1 MDFNDLCSFYFNV
14 REQRCIEMSLEEFV
28 NYICNGRW
36 KSTVEMYHRLMAE
49 GDKSK
54 AKELKNKLP
63 GLVVAGYCE
72 GSHALKNRRTWSG
85 NAMFDVDHTQGRTLE
100 FLQKL
105 KAVPWVGA
113 GWRSVSYDGL
123 KVVVRIEA
131 VTAEEYVQAY
141 AVVAW
146 HIGRVIDFP
155 CDMSCK
161 NPTRPCYAS
170 YDEEAFC
177 KSCFE
182 LFPWREFLKEHPDKV
197 AQIMEELKVRP
208 VASEPATGI
217 APEPAPE
224 TATGTASETASQP
237 ASEPPSGILRTF
249 FNDFLAH
256 NAFIPGAKNDFLL
269 KLGRIARY
277 KGLSDSELRQLEE
290 LAVERLSDAGCPPED
305 IIPKMDAGYRYVDQM
320 KLSDY
325 QRDNTNNWGRKDQ
338 GPSLC
343 FSGPVGEDEK
353 AEEERLEADKLHR
366 DAPCFPKSVYDA
378 LPDLLVRG
386 LKAARNS
393 REKDRL
399 LLGMLANLSGCLP
412 GVWMNYADMCYTPHF
427 YAMSLAGAG
436 RGKGIV
442 TLGSILPDAV
452 QRYLEDKNKT
462 LQSEYDKKQLAW
474 ALEER
479 LAIQEKRVPDIDKR
493 PEPPVKRMLKIS
505 PNISKSQ
512 LIMALEEAG
521 AQGVVIN
528 ASELDMLTNAMKQD
542 CGKHDD
548 VFRAA
553 FHHEET
559 SSYYKTD
566 KRMVVAHA
574 PHLALC
580 LTGTPSQL
588 HRFISSLENGM
599 YSRMAFYIGE
609 GQWEWISAAPM
620 EGGTDHVKLF
630 RKLSEEVLRMFV
642 FLSGSPTEVCF
653 TPEQWEEHTQRFSNV
668 LQEVVSEDDDSHGA
682 IVLRHGLIA
691 TRIAMVLTALRK
703 CEPMW
708 NVQQCRCTDEDFHV
722 AMDIV
727 KVLLE
732 HSLLLSTTVS
742 AVESGKEV
750 KPMKKFYRIRSVLA
764 QLPEYFTYTQLSEV
778 AKEHGIPVSSL
789 KRYLV
794 RLIEMQI
801 IEKEGRMYHKLC
813 KSWPGNS

>member
-1 MDFNDLCSFYFNV
+1 M
-14 REQRCIEMSLEEFV
+14 
-28 NYICNGRW
+28 
-36 KSTVEMYHRLMAE
+36 
-49 GDKSK
+49 
-54 AKELKNKLP
+54 
-63 GLVVAGYCE
+63 
-72 GSHALKNRRTWSG
+72 
-85 NAMFDVDHTQGRTLE
+85 
-100 FLQKL
+100 
-105 KAVPWVGA
+105 
-113 GWRSVSYDGL
+113 
-123 KVVVRIEA
+123 RIEA

-177 KSCFE
+177 KPRFE

-208 VASEPATGI
+208 VAPG
-217 APEPAPE
+217 P
-224 TATGTASETASQP
+224 ATGTASEPAPGIAPETASQP

-277 KGLSDSELRQLEE
+277 KGVSESELRQLEE

-325 QRDNTNNWGRKDQ
+325 QRNNTNNWGHKDQ
-338 GPSLC
+338 GSSLC
-343 FSGPVGEDEK
+343 FSGPMGEDEK

-378 LPDLLVRG
+378 LPDLLVSG

-521 AQGVVIN
+521 TQGVVIN

-548 VFRAA
+548 VLRAA

-630 RKLSEEVLRMFV
+630 RKLSEEVLRMFI
-642 FLSGSPTEVCF
+642 FLSDSPTEVCF

-750 KPMKKFYRIRSVLA
+750 KPMKKFYRICSVLA

-794 RLIEMQI
+794 RLIEMRI

>member
-14 REQRCIEMSLEEFV
+14 REQRCVKMSLEEFV
-28 NYICNGRW
+28 HHICSGRW
-36 KSTVEMYHRLMAE
+36 KSSVEMYQRLMAE

-105 KAVPWVGA
+105 KAVPWIGA

-177 KSCFE
+177 KPRFE

-208 VASEPATGI
+208 VAPGPATGIASEPATGI
-217 APEPAPE
+217 AP
-224 TATGTASETASQP
+224 ETASQP

-277 KGLSDSELRQLEE
+277 KGVSESELRQLEE

-338 GPSLC
+338 GSSLC
-343 FSGPVGEDEK
+343 FSGPMGEDEK

-378 LPDLLVRG
+378 LPDLLVSG

-442 TLGSILPDAV
+442 TLGSILPDASSV
-452 QRYLEDKNKT
+452 IWKTRTRRCSRSMTRSSWRGRWKNV
-462 LQSEYDKKQLAW
+462 W
-474 ALEER
+474 
-479 LAIQEKRVPDIDKR
+479 P
-493 PEPPVKRMLKIS
+493 
-505 PNISKSQ
+505 
-512 LIMALEEAG
+512 
-521 AQGVVIN
+521 
-528 ASELDMLTNAMKQD
+528 
-542 CGKHDD
+542 
-548 VFRAA
+548 FR
-553 FHHEET
+553 
-559 SSYYKTD
+559 
-566 KRMVVAHA
+566 
-574 PHLALC
+574 
-580 LTGTPSQL
+580 
-588 HRFISSLENGM
+588 
-599 YSRMAFYIGE
+599 
-609 GQWEWISAAPM
+609 
-620 EGGTDHVKLF
+620 
-630 RKLSEEVLRMFV
+630 
-642 FLSGSPTEVCF
+642 
-653 TPEQWEEHTQRFSNV
+653 
-668 LQEVVSEDDDSHGA
+668 
-682 IVLRHGLIA
+682 
-691 TRIAMVLTALRK
+691 
-703 CEPMW
+703 
-708 NVQQCRCTDEDFHV
+708 
-722 AMDIV
+722 
-727 KVLLE
+727 
-732 HSLLLSTTVS
+732 
-742 AVESGKEV
+742 
-750 KPMKKFYRIRSVLA
+750 RSVC
-764 QLPEYFTYTQLSEV
+764 PTSTSV
-778 AKEHGIPVSSL
+778 PSL
-789 KRYLV
+789 R
-794 RLIEMQI
+794 
-801 IEKEGRMYHKLC
+801 
-813 KSWPGNS
+813 